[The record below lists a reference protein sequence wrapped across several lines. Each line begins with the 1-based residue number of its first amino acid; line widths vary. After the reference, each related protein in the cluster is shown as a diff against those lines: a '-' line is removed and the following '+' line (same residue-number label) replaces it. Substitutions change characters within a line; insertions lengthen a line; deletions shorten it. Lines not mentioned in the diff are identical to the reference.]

1 MSERKK
7 LEKLNAILDLLKKHK
22 GIMEFGKLYGQ
33 IALKYGTSYRTF
45 WEYLDVLRM
54 AGKIEYPQTHMKA
67 QEEYIEIKLL

>member
-22 GIMEFGKLYGQ
+22 GTIKFGKLYGQ

-45 WEYLDVLRM
+45 SEYLEVLRM
-54 AGKIEYPQTHMKA
+54 AGKIEYPRTYTRS
-67 QEEYIEIKLL
+67 QEEYVEIKLL